1 MSGPEVDLPEFKLPI
16 LNETIKSILPHR
28 YPFLLVDRVVEL
40 DRGKRILAYKNVTA
54 NEEYFNGHFPHHAV
68 MPGVLQLE
76 ALAQAAALLIF
87 YSSMQDA
94 STKIAYLMSMEN
106 VKFRRLVVP
115 GDKLELQVE
124 VLKLKRG
131 LCKVSAQATVD
142 GERASE
148 AVITAAIRDRE

>member
-76 ALAQAAALLIF
+76 ALAQAARFYLLVHAGRQH
-87 YSSMQDA
+87 QDCLFDEHGKREI
-94 STKIAYLMSMEN
+94 STI
-106 VKFRRLVVP
+106 VVP